1 VALEWDERVE
11 ALLARRGVAS
21 TRDHQHSRLLMA
33 SPRIAQYSRRF
44 LGEWGTGNGLE
55 TGAPL

>member
-21 TRDHQHSRLLMA
+21 TRCHWLLTPSVPVG
-33 SPRIAQYSRRF
+33 SPRIAHHNPIKSVC
-44 LGEWGTGNGLE
+44 WH
-55 TGAPL
+55 